1 MKTIFIYV
9 RGGRT
14 YMKKRKLRS
23 INDTLRIIKEEDSD
37 SVVTRY
43 MINCLIIDKKI
54 FSQKVGNKVLIDFNE
69 LLEVLKIVY
78 E

>member
-23 INDTLRIIKEEDSD
+23 INDTLRIIKEEDPD
-37 SVVTRY
+37 SAVTRY

-54 FSQKVGNKVLIDFNE
+54 FSKKFGNQHFI
-69 LLEVLKIVY
+69 
-78 E
+78 

>member
-14 YMKKRKLRS
+14 YIKKRKLRS
-23 INDTLRIIKEEDSD
+23 INDTLRIIKEEDPD
-37 SVVTRY
+37 SAVTRY

-54 FSQKVGNKVLIDFNE
+54 FSKKFGNQHFI
-69 LLEVLKIVY
+69 
-78 E
+78 

>member
-1 MKTIFIYV
+1 
-9 RGGRT
+9 
-14 YMKKRKLRS
+14 MKKRKLRS

>member
-23 INDTLRIIKEEDSD
+23 INDTLRIIKEEDPD
-37 SVVTRY
+37 SAVTRY

-54 FSQKVGNKVLIDFNE
+54 FSQRVGNKVLIDFDE